1 MNKPRLI
8 LDNTGEKTLSLWAYG
23 KLPLRL
29 MSDAAGFLAN
39 LNLPVFMRAPLY
51 STFGS
56 AFGVD
61 MAEAAEEDYR
71 YYPTFNS
78 FFRRALKPGM
88 RPISNGLLVSP
99 ADGKVLHVS
108 KCESGYVEQVKGN
121 RIGKLGF

>member
-1 MNKPRLI
+1 
-8 LDNTGEKTLSLWAYG
+8 
-23 KLPLRL
+23 
-29 MSDAAGFLAN
+29 
-39 LNLPVFMRAPLY
+39 MRAPLY

-61 MAEAAEEDYR
+61 MSEAAEEDYR

-108 KCESGYVEQVKGN
+108 KCESGYVEQVKGQKN
-121 RIGKLGF
+121 TSFTDIFDYTHFIRRQSAKNLRC